1 VDDLFTFFLIFIFFV
16 LPVLERVLKGKKKP
30 PPGTSPP
37 RERPEARPVP
47 ERRPL
52 PEPRAEWE
60 QPEPVEQESTA
71 DELIPDDLWA
81 ILTGER
87 RPEPPPTRPAPPPPQ
102 RPAPAPRRAPPPPLA
117 RKPQPTAAR
126 KVDEFDRVQR
136 RTEAVRYRESEAE
149 LDALLRS
156 RRRIDEPAPMV
167 VSLEGEPLPEG
178 PRHDRFHDRLD
189 KLTAP
194 PTGYRKATVLPS
206 LRDPME
212 LRRAIILKEVLG
224 KPKGLQ
230 LRKPDRG

>member
-1 VDDLFTFFLIFIFFV
+1 MDDLFFFFLIFIFFV

-30 PPGTSPP
+30 PPGTGPP
-37 RERPEARPVP
+37 GPRPPTRPAP
-47 ERRPL
+47 QRRPL
-52 PEPRAEWE
+52 PMPEPRAEWE
-60 QPEPVEQESTA
+60 QPEPVEEESTA

-87 RPEPPPTRPAPPPPQ
+87 RPSPSPPPRPAPPPQQ
-102 RPAPAPRRAPPPPLA
+102 RPAPAPRRAPPAPLA
-117 RKPQPTAAR
+117 RTPEPTAAR

-156 RRRIDEPAPMV
+156 RRRIDEQAPVV
-167 VSLEGEPLPEG
+167 VSLETEPLAEA

-189 KLTAP
+189 KLSAP

-212 LRRAIILKEVLG
+212 LRRAIVLKEVLG
-224 KPKGLQ
+224 KPKGL
-230 LRKPDRG
+230 R